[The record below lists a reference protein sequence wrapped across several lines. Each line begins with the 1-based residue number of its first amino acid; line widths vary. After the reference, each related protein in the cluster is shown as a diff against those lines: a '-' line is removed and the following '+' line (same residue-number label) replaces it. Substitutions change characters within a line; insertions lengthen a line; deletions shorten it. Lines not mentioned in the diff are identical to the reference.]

1 MMIEYESGSK
11 EEKKVVLRRHDVGE
25 NVFNCIKS
33 TCTLV
38 V

>member
-1 MMIEYESGSK
+1 MVKECESGSK

-25 NVFNCIKS
+25 NVLNCIKS